1 MTSPTTGA
9 NSKEKR
15 RNYVAKYLKKFNKS
29 FPFADRKKQAKK
41 TGVYGKSDT
50 HYRDGDNT

>member
-1 MTSPTTGA
+1 VNT

-15 RNYVAKYLKKFNKS
+15 RNYVAKYLKRFNKS
-29 FPFADRKKQAKK
+29 CVFIDKKRQAKK
-41 TGVYGKSDT
+41 TGLYSKSDT